1 LDKKS
6 RCSTLVIAACR
17 SYVCLRREKVVH
29 AKKDEGEK
37 IKVRHDENKKFLCKV
52 QVVIVYIM

>member
-1 LDKKS
+1 
-6 RCSTLVIAACR
+6 
-17 SYVCLRREKVVH
+17 VVH
-29 AKKDEGEK
+29 AKKEEGEK